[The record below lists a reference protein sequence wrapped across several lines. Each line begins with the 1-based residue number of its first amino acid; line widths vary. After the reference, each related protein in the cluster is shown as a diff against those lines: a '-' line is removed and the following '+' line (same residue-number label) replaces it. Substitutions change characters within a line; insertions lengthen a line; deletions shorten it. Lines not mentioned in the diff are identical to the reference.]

1 MDLSRPLPVTS
12 QGIQDYVDGL
22 DEVRYHLFSVIIYDR
37 TTATGTER

>member
-22 DEVRYHLFSVIIYDR
+22 DEVRHQFFSVIAYDW
-37 TTATGTER
+37 TIATGTER